1 MKIDRK
7 ATLLGFSA
15 VTFLAGFY
23 YYLTYEERKEGFKSS
38 SESRDCHDLLV
49 RKGASLLL
57 YNTRAPNEDPIPFY
71 NLDEY
76 INYLEIQRKKGIK
89 CPVLF
94 IQYETTTQ
102 GTEVY
107 RMRPSPFD
115 LQAGVPPVAGVP
127 SVPDTATASITQLGG
142 KPVKILDATR
152 DSNIYNTGQFAGFDP
167 YGLHIG
173 EYTEIDAIHD
183 STSVGN
189 VISENPMDKNWGGV
203 QITENAVRSGNYI
216 DRYVSK
222 PMLFS
227 PKTTYL
233 PDVYGAGSLP
243 PNEAPDALKPQ
254 YE

>member
-23 YYLTYEERKEGFKSS
+23 FYMTYGERKEGFKSS
-38 SESRDCHDLLV
+38 GESTGCHDLLV
-49 RKGASLLL
+49 RKGSSLLL
-57 YNTRAPNEDPIPFY
+57 YNTKTPNEDPIPFY

-76 INYLEIQRKKGIK
+76 INYLEIQRKRGIK
-89 CPVLF
+89 CPILF
-94 IQYETTTQ
+94 LQYETTTQ

-115 LQAGVPPVAGVP
+115 LQAGVP
-127 SVPDTATASITQLGG
+127 DTAIASITQIGG
-142 KPVKILDATR
+142 NPVKILDATR
-152 DSNIYNTGQFAGFDP
+152 DSSTYNTGQFAGFDP

-183 STSVGN
+183 STEVN
-189 VISENPMDKNWGGV
+189 KPISENPMDKNWGGV
-203 QITENAVRSGNYI
+203 QITENAVRTGNYI

-222 PMLFS
+222 PMYFS

-233 PDVYGAGSLP
+233 PDIYGAGPLP

>member
-23 YYLTYEERKEGFKSS
+23 FYMTYEERKEGF
-38 SESRDCHDLLV
+38 ESTSGSKGCHDLLV
-49 RKGASLLL
+49 RKGSSLLL
-57 YNTRAPNEDPIPFY
+57 YNTKAPNEDPIPFY

-76 INYLEIQRKKGIK
+76 INYLEIQRKRGNK
-89 CPVLF
+89 CPILF
-94 IQYETTTQ
+94 LQYETTTQ

-115 LQAGVPPVAGVP
+115 LQAGVPTALG
-127 SVPDTATASITQLGG
+127 VPDTAIASSITQIGG
-142 KPVKILDATR
+142 KPVKVLDATR
-152 DSNIYNTGQFAGFDP
+152 DNSTYNTGQFAGFDP
-167 YGLHIG
+167 YGLHMG

-183 STSVGN
+183 STEVN
-189 VISENPMDKNWGGV
+189 KPISENPMDKNWGGV
-203 QITENAVRSGNYI
+203 QITENAVRTGNYI

-222 PMLFS
+222 PMYFS
-227 PKTTYL
+227 PKTSYL
-233 PDVYGAGSLP
+233 PDVYGAGPLP